1 MTAQPIYYPL
11 SGGLD
16 QESPAI
22 AVPPGRCIAV
32 LNHEAFSRGYQRTQ
46 GFERFDGQPRPSEAT
61 YSVVTFTDGEIE
73 FEVGDVITGLTS
85 GATATVL
92 AAPVLTAGSW
102 VGDDAEGRMALHLIT
117 GVFVTGESLQ
127 VGGMTYAVCDAPPIE
142 GDGTEDAENLAYMVA
157 AREYRR
163 ALIQPVPGSG
173 AVRGVVWYD
182 GKLSA
187 WRDNVGATA
196 GILHHS
202 TAAGWDAPDLGTL
215 LRYSGGG
222 VSEIV
227 DDETVVYEI
236 EAGDTI
242 TGTSS
247 GATATV
253 RTIVTDAGT
262 DWATSDA
269 AGTMVL
275 DDVVG
280 VFEDGERLDTATTEL
295 IATVE
300 GVLIAPTFPAGGRYE
315 FDIFN
320 FYGTVGFERAY
331 GANGVGQA
339 FEYDGDSIIPISTGM
354 PDDRPFLVA
363 AHKNHL
369 FLGFPQGSLQ
379 HSDLGEP
386 RSFTAVLGAAELG
399 MGHELTGIIPN
410 ASATLLITT
419 ETSLAVL
426 TGNDSSDWLLETLNE
441 DAGAKRFSQQRIGQ
455 IVYLDERGVRSV
467 SSTQT
472 WGNFRVGTYTSLI
485 QRELEA
491 KRKNG
496 ATVAG
501 SCVVKGK
508 DQYLLFFSDGTG
520 ISIYFGRKNP
530 EPMLFEYPFVV
541 SAGPW
546 VAEVDGF
553 ERVFV
558 GATDGYVYELNMG
571 TSFDGEEIE
580 AFIQFPFGHQGAP
593 RLLKRYHKAI
603 LEMIA
608 GPDTSLAVVAQFDYG
623 GAYQPYA
630 HSEVFGID
638 GGGGLWGISSWAEFQ
653 WDSPTTAQAEAYLQ
667 GAGVNM
673 SLVAF
678 SASAT
683 MDSYALQGVT
693 IMFSQRGQKR

>member
-22 AVPPGRCIAV
+22 AVPPGRAIAV
-32 LNHEAFSRGYQRTQ
+32 LNHESVSRGYQRTQ
-46 GFERFDGQPRPSEAT
+46 GFERFDGRARPSEAT
-61 YSVVTFTDGEIE
+61 YSLITFETGTVA
-73 FEVGDVITGLTS
+73 FVAGNVITGLVS

-92 AAPVLTAGSW
+92 ADPVLTSGSW
-102 VGDDAEGRMALHLIT
+102 VGGDAAGRMALHLIT
-117 GVFVTGESLQ
+117 GVFVTGEALQ
-127 VGGMTYAVCDAPPIE
+127 VGGVTRALCDTPPVE

-163 ALIQPVPGSG
+163 ALIQAVPGSG
-173 AVRGVVWYD
+173 PVRGVLWYD

-202 TAAGWDAPDLGTL
+202 TAAGWSAANLGRL
-215 LRYSGGG
+215 LTFDSGA
-222 VSEIV
+222 V
-227 DDETVVYEI
+227 EI
-236 EAGDTI
+236 EAGDAI
-242 TGTSS
+242 LGSIS
-247 GATATV
+247 GATANV
-253 RTIVTDAGT
+253 RSVAVDAGT
-262 DWATSDA
+262 DWGGATAA
-269 AGTMVL
+269 AGTLVL
-275 DDVVG
+275 DAVVG
-280 VFEDGERLDTATTEL
+280 AFQDGDILSVAGVVSATATGADTA
-295 IATVE
+295 A
-300 GVLIAPTFPAGGRYE
+300 AFPAGGRYE

-331 GANGVGQA
+331 GASGAGQA
-339 FEYDGDSIIPISTGM
+339 FEYDGDSIIPIFTGM
-354 PDDRPFLVA
+354 PDDKPFLVA

-386 RSFTAVLGAAELG
+386 RSFTAVLGASELG
-399 MGHELTGIIPN
+399 MGHDLTGIIPN

-419 ETSLAVL
+419 DTSLAIL
-426 TGNDSSDWLLETLNE
+426 TGNDSSDWLLETLSE
-441 DAGAKRFSQQRIGQ
+441 DAGAKRHSQQRIGQ
-455 IVYLDERGVRSV
+455 IVYLDERGVRAV

-491 KRKNG
+491 KRQNG
-496 ATVAG
+496 AQPCA

-508 DQYLLFFSDGTG
+508 DQYLLFFDDGTG

-530 EPMLFEYPFVV
+530 EPMLFEYPFV
-541 SAGPW
+541 ANCIH

-580 AFIQFPFGHQGAP
+580 AFLQLPFGHQGGP
-593 RLLKRYHKAI
+593 RILKRYHKAI

-608 GPDTSLAVVAQFDYG
+608 GPDTSLSVVAQFDYG

-630 HSEVFGID
+630 HSEVFGIE

-653 WDSPTTAQAEAYLQ
+653 WDSPTTAQAESYLQ

-678 SASAT
+678 SSSAT
-683 MDSYALQGVT
+683 MNSYTLQGAT
-693 IMFSQRGQKR
+693 IMFSQRGMKR